1 MVCFRRQKKENL
13 VREEKSRTRRKSRG
27 RLKIEVEGKK
37 VVMCQPAHLCH
48 RLHPFISR
56 PGKFFISL
64 LFVIII
70 I

>member
-1 MVCFRRQKKENL
+1 LFWKAKK
-13 VREEKSRTRRKSRG
+13 REPREKRKAGLGERG
-27 RLKIEVEGKK
+27 RLKIKVEGKK
-37 VVMCQPAHLCH
+37 VVLCQPAHLRH

-70 I
+70 T